1 LFTSTG
7 WRLERDLDATNAEL
21 ATIHEDAQSLARAIE
36 QMVRD
41 FADRH
46 SVGIGIRSALDGIS
60 DSLLD
65 LTDDAARP
73 VEARAE
79 ELKQQIAAI
88 EDAALQRSRPV
99 M

>member
-1 LFTSTG
+1 MFTSTG

-21 ATIHEDAQSLARAIE
+21 ATIHEDAQSLACAIE

-46 SVGIGIRSALDGIS
+46 SVGIRSALDGIS
-60 DSLLD
+60 DALLD

-88 EDAALQRSRPV
+88 EEAALQRSGPV
-99 M
+99 VL

>member
-1 LFTSTG
+1 MFTSTS

-21 ATIHEDAQSLARAIE
+21 ATIHQDAQSLACAIE
-36 QMVRD
+36 QMVQD

-46 SVGIGIRSALDGIS
+46 SVCIRSALDGIS

-65 LTDDAARP
+65 LTDDAAGP
-73 VEARAE
+73 VEMRAE

-88 EDAALQRSRPV
+88 EETDLQRSRPV
-99 M
+99 VL

>member
-1 LFTSTG
+1 MFATTS

-21 ATIHEDAQSLARAIE
+21 ATIYQDAHSLARAIE

-46 SVGIGIRSALDGIS
+46 SVGIGPALDGIS

-65 LTDDAARP
+65 LTDDAVRP
-73 VEARAE
+73 VGARVE
-79 ELKQQIAAI
+79 ELKQQIATI

-99 M
+99 VL

>member
-1 LFTSTG
+1 MFATTS

-21 ATIHEDAQSLARAIE
+21 ATIYQDAHSLARAIE

-46 SVGIGIRSALDGIS
+46 SVGIGPALDGIS

-65 LTDDAARP
+65 LTDDAVRP

-79 ELKQQIAAI
+79 ELKQQIATI
-88 EDAALQRSRPV
+88 EDADLQRSRPV
-99 M
+99 VL

>member
-1 LFTSTG
+1 MFATTS

-46 SVGIGIRSALDGIS
+46 SISIESALDGIS
-60 DSLLD
+60 AALLD

-79 ELKQQIAAI
+79 ELKQQIATI
-88 EDAALQRSRPV
+88 EETDLRRSGPV
-99 M
+99 VL

>member
-1 LFTSTG
+1 MFATTS

-21 ATIHEDAQSLARAIE
+21 ATIHEDAQSLASAIE

-46 SVGIGIRSALDGIS
+46 SVGIESALDGIS

-79 ELKQQIAAI
+79 ELKQQIATI
-88 EDAALQRSRPV
+88 EEAALQRSRPV
-99 M
+99 L

>member
-1 LFTSTG
+1 MFATTS
-7 WRLERDLDATNAEL
+7 WRLERDLDAANAEL
-21 ATIHEDAQSLARAIE
+21 AIIHQDAQSLARAIE

-46 SVGIGIRSALDGIS
+46 SVGIRSALDGIS

-79 ELKQQIAAI
+79 ELKQQIATI
-88 EDAALQRSRPV
+88 EEAALQRSRPV
-99 M
+99 L

>member
-1 LFTSTG
+1 MFATTS
-7 WRLERDLDATNAEL
+7 WRLERDLDTTNAEL
-21 ATIHEDAQSLARAIE
+21 ATIHQDAQSLACAIE

-46 SVGIGIRSALDGIS
+46 SVGIGPALDGIS

-73 VEARAE
+73 VEARVE
-79 ELKQQIAAI
+79 ELKQQIATI
-88 EDAALQRSRPV
+88 EDADLQRSRPV
-99 M
+99 VL

>member
-1 LFTSTG
+1 MFTSTS

-21 ATIHEDAQSLARAIE
+21 ATIHQDAQSLARAIE

-46 SVGIGIRSALDGIS
+46 SVGIGPALDGIS

-65 LTDDAARP
+65 LTDDAVRP

-79 ELKQQIAAI
+79 ELKQQIATI
-88 EDAALQRSRPV
+88 EDADLQRSRPV
-99 M
+99 VL

>member
-1 LFTSTG
+1 MFATTS
-7 WRLERDLDATNAEL
+7 WRLERDLDTTNAEL
-21 ATIHEDAQSLARAIE
+21 ATIHQDAQSLARSIE
-36 QMVRD
+36 QMVQD

-46 SVGIGIRSALDGIS
+46 SVCIRSALDGIS

-65 LTDDAARP
+65 LTDDAAGP

-79 ELKQQIAAI
+79 ELKQQIATI

-99 M
+99 VL

>member
-1 LFTSTG
+1 MFATTS

-46 SVGIGIRSALDGIS
+46 SVGIRSALDGIS

>member
-1 LFTSTG
+1 MFTSTG

-21 ATIHEDAQSLARAIE
+21 AIIHQDAQSLARAIE
-36 QMVRD
+36 QMVRG

-46 SVGIGIRSALDGIS
+46 SVGIESALDGIS

-88 EDAALQRSRPV
+88 EVAALQRSRPV
-99 M
+99 VL